1 MAGVEEV
8 LRQQPA
14 PAPEL
19 DDEIV
24 GSADRLEQAEYA
36 RRAVVSVEPEAEVM
50 HACQVRAVVGIA
62 HGTGSAGYASLG
74 RDGEMLSA
82 RAEGATT
89 APGGRLGELYL
100 RYADGATRLAYLLT
114 GDRQVAEDIVQDA
127 FVKLAGRLAHLR
139 DPNAFDAYL
148 RRTVVN
154 LSRSYWRRLKVERS
168 YLKREQGAIGGEAI
182 SAPSSLEDRELL
194 WTAMGRLSDRQ
205 RAAIV
210 LRFYEDLSEADA
222 AEILRCRPGTVKSL
236 VSRGLE
242 AMRQEITGADR

>member
-1 MAGVEEV
+1 VP
-8 LRQQPA
+8 RQQA
-14 PAPEL
+14 ASTAEL
-19 DDEIV
+19 DDDAAA
-24 GSADRLEQAEYA
+24 GADRFEQPKDA
-36 RRAVVSVEPEAEVM
+36 RCAVFGMEPEAEMV
-50 HACQVRAVVGIA
+50 HTGEIWAVVGLV
-62 HGTGSAGYASLG
+62 HGTGRGGYASLG

-89 APGGRLGELYL
+89 ASGGRLADLYL

-114 GDRQVAEDIVQDA
+114 GDRQLAEDIVQDA

-154 LSRSYWRRLKVERS
+154 LSRSYWRRQKVERS
-168 YLKREQGAIGGEAI
+168 YLKRERAAMGGEPLTP
-182 SAPSSLEDRELL
+182 PSSIEDRESL
-194 WTAMGRLSDRQ
+194 WAAMARLPDRQ

-210 LRFYEDLSEADA
+210 LRFYEDLSEADV

-242 AMRQEITGADR
+242 AMRQEIRGAER